1 MMVMNERNKRLFNSM
16 ESDASGAK
24 NTYSQLIAIVD
35 NWKGEIYGKYANG
48 NTADLMRHRKLL

>member
-24 NTYSQLIAIVD
+24 NTHTQLIAIVD
-35 NWKGEIYGKYANG
+35 GW
-48 NTADLMRHRKLL
+48 